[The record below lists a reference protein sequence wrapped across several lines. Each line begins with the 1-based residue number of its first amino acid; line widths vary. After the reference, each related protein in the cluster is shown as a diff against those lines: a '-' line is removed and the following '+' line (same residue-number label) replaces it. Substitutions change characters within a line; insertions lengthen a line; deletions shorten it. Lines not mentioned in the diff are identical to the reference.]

1 MPAVILMLIF
11 SVTLEFP
18 EKNTAYDVMEYI
30 YEENK
35 LFYSFC
41 FNE

>member
-1 MPAVILMLIF
+1 
-11 SVTLEFP
+11 
-18 EKNTAYDVMEYI
+18 MEYI

-41 FNE
+41 FNEWMASQQKVNI